1 MANLNPS
8 VSEFVLSP
16 IERKQRHD
24 IMGAL
29 SALQAAVLELKT
41 QTERNQPNLRSR
53 EILIH
58 SNRAI
63 GTLETY
69 VKKQF
74 QIN

>member
-1 MANLNPS
+1 MSNLSPH

-29 SALQAAVLELKT
+29 SALQAAVHELKT
-41 QTERNQPNLRSR
+41 HAEREQPNLRCR

-74 QIN
+74 KIN

>member
-1 MANLNPS
+1 MANLSPS

-24 IMGAL
+24 IMGAI
-29 SALQAAVLELKT
+29 SALQTAVQELKSHA
-41 QTERNQPNLRSR
+41 ERDQPNLRSR

-58 SNRAI
+58 STRAI
-63 GTLETY
+63 GTLESY

-74 QIN
+74 KIN